1 MSSRAGTLQERA
13 MRLRSEMTGVSVENA
28 PNVQGLFCPL
38 VSVASDISQGLL
50 LTRVFIRPA
59 KV

>member
-38 VSVASDISQGLL
+38 VSVASDIVQGLL
-50 LTRVFIRPA
+50 LT
-59 KV
+59 